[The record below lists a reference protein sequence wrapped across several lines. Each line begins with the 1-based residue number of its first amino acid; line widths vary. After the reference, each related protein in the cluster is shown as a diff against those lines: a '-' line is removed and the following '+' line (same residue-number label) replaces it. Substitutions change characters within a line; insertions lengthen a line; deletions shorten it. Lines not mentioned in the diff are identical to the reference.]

1 MPPGVWLTP
10 NLRNVYVG
18 VRSDSGVRTPD
29 VHLVPTYTFRVDAAG
44 KEAALAL
51 LHVCVFDLQWRGSQT
66 HLYRQLFESVTLDAL
81 RNRDLEGRNN
91 IR

>member
-1 MPPGVWLTP
+1 MPPGVRLTP

-51 LHVCVFDLQWRGSQT
+51 LRACVLDLQRNGTHTAQT
-66 HLYRQLFESVTLDAL
+66 VQTPAD
-81 RNRDLEGRNN
+81 
-91 IR
+91 

>member
-29 VHLVPTYTFRVDAAG
+29 VHLVPTYTFRVDAVG
-44 KEAALAL
+44 KEAVLAL
-51 LHVCVFDLQWRGSQT
+51 LRVCVLELQRNGTHTAQT
-66 HLYRQLFESVTLDAL
+66 VQTPAD
-81 RNRDLEGRNN
+81 
-91 IR
+91 